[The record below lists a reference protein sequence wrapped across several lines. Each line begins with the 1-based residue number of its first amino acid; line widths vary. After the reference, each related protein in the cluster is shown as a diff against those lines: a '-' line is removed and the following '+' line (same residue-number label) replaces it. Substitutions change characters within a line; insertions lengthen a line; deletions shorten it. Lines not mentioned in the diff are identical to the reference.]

1 MEVVW
6 ATKCWPNRVFA
17 FLLSISEVNCW
28 LAETQFTS
36 RRTDSMLSYRKKLT
50 YELIEN
56 AYIKR
61 EELQEQLSRSPRR
74 SKRLLEETG
83 HGLVSV
89 PPNKK
94 FKDGWLVS
102 SKSRT
107 NARDAPEKSGHTAGV
122 LLEYTCA
129 AVAFP
134 NMSLRRQIDCNAPVD
149 SPFLI
154 RFFSRRFGGS

>member
-1 MEVVW
+1 
-6 ATKCWPNRVFA
+6 
-17 FLLSISEVNCW
+17 
-28 LAETQFTS
+28 
-36 RRTDSMLSYRKKLT
+36 MLSYRKKLA

-61 EELQEQLSRSPRR
+61 EELQDQLSRNPRQ

-94 FKDGWLVS
+94 FKDGRLVS
-102 SKSRT
+102 SKSRYPQHKCL
-107 NARDAPEKSGHTAGV
+107 AYEKSEHTAGV
-122 LLEYTCA
+122 LLEYTCE

-149 SPFLI
+149 SPFFI
-154 RFFSRRFGGS
+154 RIF